1 MGTPY
6 TEIIDNFS
14 KMITEYKFTKL
25 LEEDRDDWIISLL
38 KSAISKFYKKCGTD
52 LTKRNEEGFEEVLS
66 EDENDILCNLMIVE
80 WLKPYLFSVDNL
92 ENVMT
97 TKDWSMYSPAN
108 LLKEIQSVYDAARLE
123 AKRMMT
129 NYTYT
134 LRKKRRGDMYD

>member
-14 KMITEYKFTKL
+14 KMITEYKFTEL

-123 AKRMMT
+123 TKRMMT